1 MARLRH
7 LAAIVAVAALP
18 AGVGVAGAATGAP
31 AAPATSDAPAQEHP
45 CPFADAGAPSS
56 VAPDDGV

>member
-31 AAPATSDAPAQEHP
+31 AQPTSDPPAQEHP
-45 CPFADAGAPSS
+45 CPFGHADAPSS